1 MKKVLILGA
10 SSDIGQELIKILKLS
25 KNLKLILH
33 YNSNKKFFQNY
44 NKNYTLINFNFKNED
59 IKWIDKKFDNNY
71 DIIINLIGYIDNVTF
86 KKFDYENISESLK
99 INSIIPMI
107 IIKKSLKHMVKKKF
121 GNIVNTS
128 SIGVNFGGGEKTY
141 NYSISKF
148 LNEFIPR
155 DIRKLFKKN
164 IFYNVVKIGF
174 TNTKMHKSI
183 EKKNISKRTSY
194 IPMKKSAQPIDIAKT
209 IHFLISKDNSYINGQ
224 IINVSGG
231 E

>member
-107 IIKKSLKHMVKKKF
+107 IIKKSLKHMEKKKF

-155 DIRKLFKKN
+155 DIRKLFKVYAT
-164 IFYNVVKIGF
+164 F
-174 TNTKMHKSI
+174 
-183 EKKNISKRTSY
+183 
-194 IPMKKSAQPIDIAKT
+194 
-209 IHFLISKDNSYINGQ
+209 
-224 IINVSGG
+224 
-231 E
+231 